1 MLPIKRRAF
10 VPKLIILVVIVYLF
24 VNFVPFVRNL
34 NNSNG
39 STSADSSEEPNNSP
53 IFQNLVETFSE
64 KKSEPV
70 DDNINTQL
78 VRKPSNQNFMT
89 KKKFNKYEEQI
100 LLDLLKQKE
109 IPRNGERGK
118 TAHLIDSN
126 DISQGQEEL
135 KKLAINTAL
144 SEHISYNR
152 TIPDA
157 RNPSCRKKTFNL
169 KKLPTASVIIIYFN
183 EPYSVLVRT
192 VHSVINTSPGEL
204 LKEIILVDDGSSNIE
219 LKQKLDYYVE
229 TRLGTK
235 VKIVRLKN
243 R

>member
-10 VPKLIILVVIVYLF
+10 VPKLILLVVIVYLF

-39 STSADSSEEPNNSP
+39 STSDRSEVLNNSP
-53 IFQNLVETFSE
+53 IFQNLVETLSE
-64 KKSEPV
+64 KSEPV
-70 DDNINTQL
+70 EIINNQL
-78 VRKPSNQNFMT
+78 VKKPSIQHFMT
-89 KKKFNKYEEQI
+89 KKVFNKYEKEI
-100 LLDLLKQKE
+100 EVDLLKQKE

-118 TAHLIDSN
+118 IAHLIDSN
-126 DISQGQEEL
+126 DIAQGERKLQ
-135 KKLAINTAL
+135 KLAINTAL

-169 KKLPTASVIIIYFN
+169 KTLPTASVIVIFFN

-192 VHSVINTSPGEL
+192 VHSVLNTSPVEL
-204 LKEIILVDDGSSNIE
+204 LKEIILVDDGSSNVE
-219 LKQKLDYYVE
+219 LKQKLDYYSD
-229 TRLGTK
+229 TRWGSK